1 VNGGLEGRRSHQVDD
16 PADPGRTIVDIDRIE
31 GGTLWEEK
39 TATNA
44 FDRHRGTDDVPQW
57 IARHVTRK
65 FAAYL
70 EARQHV
76 PGYEQAPVG
85 FDFVTP
91 GVDPAFK
98 AAVETEVARLRA
110 AHPGVTI
117 YTKWRD

>member
-1 VNGGLEGRRSHQVDD
+1 MTGPLEGRRSYQVDD
-16 PADPGRTIVDIDRIE
+16 PADPGHTVVDIDRIE

-44 FDRHRGTDDVPQW
+44 LDRRRGTADVPQW
-57 IARHVTRK
+57 VARHVTRK

-70 EARQHV
+70 EARQHM
-76 PGYEQAPVG
+76 PGYEEAPVG
-85 FDFVTP
+85 FDFMAL

-98 AAVETEVARLRA
+98 AAVEAEVARLRA

-117 YTKWRD
+117 NTKWRD